1 MACKGGCGLDLDFVH
16 DVFQIWRME
25 VLPIILILV
34 NVMIIIVVLSSVW
47 TITMISWSSSMLT
60 IWSAR
65 KGMEAEGGFEKK
77 DFFENIFRFPH
88 LWLLPSNSVISSN
101 FRSNILLFNIH
112 QAENIFFN
120 IHQLQ
125 NIFFNIHQAENIFFN
140 IHQAQPTYLHDLVAQ
155 NGKAWM
161 YSGWGWKPDS
171 LATLWRNRC
180 AKLQLYDSM
189 KVLKYDHCI
198 VFWYSQAV
206 IDINFKEHW
215 YGHIK
220 PARNLIICVVLAKK
234 SFTR

>member
-1 MACKGGCGLDLDFVH
+1 MACKAGCGLDLDFVH

-60 IWSAR
+60 KWSAR
-65 KGMEAEGGFEKK
+65 KGMEAEGGFEKR
-77 DFFENIFRFPH
+77 DFFEKHSPISSSVTPA
-88 LWLLPSNSVISSN
+88 SNSVISSN
-101 FRSNILLFNIH
+101 FRSNILL
-112 QAENIFFN
+112 FN

-180 AKLQLYDSM
+180 AKLQLCDSM

-220 PARNLIICVVLAKK
+220 LDNQLTVW
-234 SFTR
+234 

>member
-1 MACKGGCGLDLDFVH
+1 MACKSGCGLDLDFVH

-60 IWSAR
+60 KWSAR
-65 KGMEAEGGFEKK
+65 KGMEAEGGFEKR
-77 DFFENIFRFPH
+77 DFFEKHSPISSSVTPA
-88 LWLLPSNSVISSN
+88 SNSVISSN
-101 FRSNILLFNIH
+101 FRSNILL
-112 QAENIFFN
+112 FN

-161 YSGWGWKPDS
+161 YSGCGWKPDS
-171 LATLWRNRC
+171 LAILWRHRC
-180 AKLQLYDSM
+180 AKLKLCDSM

-220 PARNLIICVVLAKK
+220 LDNQLTVW
-234 SFTR
+234 